1 MIYLFNLFEEVF
13 ALLKSLAVS
22 TFDCMLYI
30 KNHPE
35 LYSNNVKEI
44 IKDFISATIDDLYNS
59 LEEAQQSVLTPEI
72 MVKYIEGK
80 LGYNELL
87 ENADS
92 LILTVLPN
100 PRKRP

>member
-1 MIYLFNLFEEVF
+1 
-13 ALLKSLAVS
+13 
-22 TFDCMLYI
+22 MLYI

-35 LYSNNVKEI
+35 LYSNSVKEI
-44 IKDFISATIDDLYNS
+44 IKDIISATIDDLYNS

-87 ENADS
+87 ENTVRLFNKFDDS
-92 LILTVLPN
+92 RDLMFKAVKETF
-100 PRKRP
+100 KEKD